1 MYVKAQLTE
10 EGEYTYSYT
19 INGQLLTVTVVVL
32 PNPQL
37 KVDKVVY
44 NNLEVA
50 NFDGYYYLNN
60 SASDRFIELVL
71 EPLNIKDDYK
81 YVINSDGSFP
91 FGAALTSARK
101 DISVVDGRVTVGVTL
116 PLSTATSDTLTSF
129 FISLYKGSTRVGE
142 ITEVK
147 FISSPLRVTVLFDSR
162 GGTAKTPQVSVVGA
176 VITDPTDP
184 TRTGYTFGGW
194 YNNPALSGT
203 AVTFNSS
210 LVTGS
215 TDQVL
220 YAKWTAVA
228 VTITLNYNY
237 VGADSGSQPAN
248 GSIVTTYDAVL
259 STLPVAPTRAG
270 STFIGWYDFASTNQ
284 AEVKYDSSSLV
295 DKVSNFSLFARW
307 TTP

>member
-37 KVDKVVY
+37 KVDKIVY
-44 NNLEVA
+44 NNQEVA

-60 SASDRFIELVL
+60 SASDRFIELVF
-71 EPLNIKDDYK
+71 EPLNLKDDYK
-81 YVINSDGSFP
+81 YVINSNGAFPIGS
-91 FGAALTSARK
+91 ALTAARK
-101 DISVVDGRVTVGVTL
+101 DISVIDGRVTIGVTL

-129 FISLYKGSTRVGE
+129 YISLYKGSTRVGE
-142 ITEVK
+142 ITEVN
-147 FISSPLRVTVLFDSR
+147 FISSPLRVTVFFDSR
-162 GGTAKTPQVSVVGA
+162 GGTVRSPQSIVTGE
-176 VITDPTDP
+176 VITDPTNP

-194 YNNPALSGT
+194 YNNPALTGS

-210 LVTGS
+210 LVAGS
-215 TDQVL
+215 TNQVL

-270 STFIGWYDFASTNQ
+270 STFIGWYDFASTN
-284 AEVKYDSSSLV
+284 ASEKIYNSSSLV
-295 DKVSNFSLFARW
+295 DKTSNFTLFARW